1 MKITMIL
8 PVYNESKTI
17 GSMLCQLDDLPGDWE
32 ILFADGGSSDD
43 TLAKIGDRYTVLH
56 APKGRANQMNYAAAQ
71 ASGDVVWFVHCDS
84 QLPRD
89 AHAQISNAVEK
100 GAKWGCFRIGFDCA
114 GLFMSYN
121 TLMSNLRA
129 KRGIAFG
136 DQGIWVQRELYD
148 LLGGFPD
155 LPIMEDYEFSL
166 ELQRK
171 NIPICQLP
179 GRIITSGRRYEKG
192 FSIITA
198 LRMVHLRH
206 LYRSGVDIQE
216 IARRYKD
223 IR

>member
-1 MKITMIL
+1 MKISLII
-8 PVYNESKTI
+8 PIYNESKTVDA
-17 GSMLCQLDDLPGDWE
+17 MLDQLEDLPGDWE

-129 KRGIAFG
+129 RRGIPFG
-136 DQGIWVQRELYD
+136 DQGIWVRRD
-148 LLGGFPD
+148 VFDFVGGFPN
-155 LPIMEDYEFSL
+155 LPIMEDYEFS
-166 ELQRK
+166 RRM
-171 NIPICQLP
+171 NAAGIPICQLP
-179 GRIITSGRRYEKG
+179 GRIITSGRRYETR
-192 FSIITA
+192 FPIITA

-216 IARRYKD
+216 ISRRYKD

>member
-56 APKGRANQMNYAAAQ
+56 APKGRANQMNYAAGKA
-71 ASGDVVWFVHCDS
+71 ASDVIWFVHCDS
-84 QLPRD
+84 QLPKD
-89 AHAQISNAVEK
+89 AYAQISAAVEK
-100 GAKWGCFRIGFDCA
+100 GAKWGCFRIGFDRE
-114 GLFMSYN
+114 GLFMACN
-121 TLMSNLRA
+121 TFMSNLRA
-129 KRGIAFG
+129 RRGIPFG
-136 DQGIWVQRELYD
+136 DQGIWVRKEMFESV
-148 LLGGFPD
+148 GGFPD
-155 LPIMEDYEFSL
+155 LPIMEDYEFS
-166 ELQRK
+166 RRMAAAG
-171 NIPICQLP
+171 IPICRLP

-192 FSIITA
+192 FPIITA